1 MVLSKSPVEIT
12 PELRRSSE
20 RNAILSAATAAM
32 GDIMLVD
39 SAVIIIFAQKIGA
52 GDMFSML
59 TTSLLP
65 LFNGL
70 CVIPMAWVA
79 GRTGYQTLIVRVIS
93 VAFLAYLTI
102 AAAPFF
108 GKGAVA
114 VMLGMLVL
122 FSIMTTGYVAAWFP
136 MLDTF
141 LLQEKRGAFLGT
153 MRFSWQLSSTLF
165 LLAAGYFIGKDP
177 STQKLQIVLLVGA
190 LCLLGRI
197 FFISRIPVFK
207 VEKKEQFGFADGL
220 RAALAN
226 KPLAGYSVY
235 LFVLNLAAYGTL
247 PLSTLY
253 LKNHLHA
260 PDNLNVMI
268 SAMTLAGMLIGSLCG
283 GKLITKFGLKR
294 TFLGIHISYAVINF
308 SLFFIGKGNP
318 FTYSLI
324 TFLLV
329 AYSFTF
335 AAASIASTSEMMA
348 LATPGNKAMAMAFC
362 GTFYYTGSGLSRM
375 LSSLVLGS
383 GILSAHWSIGSMELC
398 QYQSL
403 FLIYSVAIVF
413 AAMFLVIVPAIFPK
427 GEYIYAVH

>member
-1 MVLSKSPVEIT
+1 MAKPPVEIT
-12 PELRRSSE
+12 PELRYSSE
-20 RNAILSAATAAM
+20 RSAILSAATAAM

-79 GRTGYQTLIVRVIS
+79 GRTGYQKLIVRVTT
-93 VAFLAYLTI
+93 VAFLAYLMI
-102 AAAPFF
+102 AASPFF
-108 GKGAVA
+108 GNGAVA

-122 FSIMTTGYVAAWFP
+122 FAIMATGYVAAWFP

-141 LLQEKRGAFLGT
+141 LLQERRSAFLGR
-153 MRFSWQLSSTLF
+153 MRFSWQLTSTIF
-165 LLAAGYFIGKDP
+165 LLAAGYFIGENP
-177 STQKLQIVLLVGA
+177 SVPKLQFVLLVGS

-207 VEKKEQFGFADGL
+207 VEKKDTFGFSDGL
-220 RAALAN
+220 KTALAN

-247 PLSTLY
+247 PLSTIY
-253 LKNHLHA
+253 LKKHLHA

-268 SAMTLAGMLIGSLCG
+268 SAMTLAGMLVGSLFG
-283 GKLITKFGLKR
+283 GKLIARYGLKK

-308 SLFFIGKGNP
+308 SLFFIGTGNP
-318 FTYSLI
+318 FTYTLI
-324 TFLLV
+324 TLLLV

-375 LSSLVLGS
+375 ISSLVLGS
-383 GILSAHWSIGSMELC
+383 GMLSTHWNIGSMELC